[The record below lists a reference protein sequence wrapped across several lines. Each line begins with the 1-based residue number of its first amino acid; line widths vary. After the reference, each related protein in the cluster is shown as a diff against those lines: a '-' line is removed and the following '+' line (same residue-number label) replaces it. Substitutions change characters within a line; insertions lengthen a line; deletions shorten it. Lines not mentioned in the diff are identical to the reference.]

1 MDITIMWT
9 LAAALLIV
17 AVVVGEI
24 FEWLERRK

>member
-17 AVVVGEI
+17 AIGVNAL
-24 FEWLERRK
+24 FEWCERR